1 MIVKLIMWP
10 SFLLP
15 RLIPS
20 CQLEIESVVNF
31 GTLVANSKVY
41 SKEITIT
48 NHGKAPGKSF
58 LSYLLILLEELVLF
72 EMYTLCNRLPNLTEK
87 RSIVSNSSKPK
98 VLNSIT
104 VKD

>member
-20 CQLEIESVVNF
+20 CKLEIQSVVNF

-41 SKEITIT
+41 SKEVTIN
-48 NHGKAPGKSF
+48 NHGKAPGKCF
-58 LSYLLILLEELVLF
+58 LSYLLTLLEVLVLF

-87 RSIVSNSSKPK
+87 SLSFEIAQNQSSLIV
-98 VLNSIT
+98 LL
-104 VKD
+104 